1 MGVLFIYSSCFLVFL
16 CLIFSFL
23 LPTILKMSDGNAK
36 IKEDVF
42 LFMKFDYL
50 EMHKTLLLLII
61 IIFIIYIF

>member
-1 MGVLFIYSSCFLVFL
+1 
-16 CLIFSFL
+16 
-23 LPTILKMSDGNAK
+23 MSDGSAK